1 MSLLLRMIPL
11 TFFIP
16 SSFAFLM
23 PWQHMRLLKLLDSR
37 NEDNVYLR
45 YNFEQQHHQQQHQQ
59 HQQEYFKLPRLYLG
73 NSTSLAPGLSLQL
86 SAEQDHYVCRVLRCR
101 PGQLLRIFNGRDGE
115 FLAAVVESTGDDNRG
130 TGKDNRESQ
139 REPKR
144 QLRQRSKRLQQNN
157 VILKISNDSTALI
170 RVQMKS
176 EVDKSGPQSH
186 FSRIKTR
193 LFLAAIKPK
202 SMRFAVE
209 KATELGISSIQPIIS
224 QRTQLPSSSLSSTSI
239 FDAEKMRAVSVE
251 AAEQCERLTVPSIEP
266 VRQLSEVGKLFVITS
281 WH

>member
-1 MSLLLRMIPL
+1 M
-11 TFFIP
+11 
-16 SSFAFLM
+16 
-23 PWQHMRLLKLLDSR
+23 
-37 NEDNVYLR
+37 
-45 YNFEQQHHQQQHQQ
+45 
-59 HQQEYFKLPRLYLG
+59 
-73 NSTSLAPGLSLQL
+73 

-130 TGKDNRESQ
+130 TGKDNRESR

-186 FSRIKTR
+186 FSRIKR
-193 LFLAAIKPK
+193 CFWLIKPK
-202 SMRFAVE
+202 SMRCR
-209 KATELGISSIQPIIS
+209 KATELGIVNY
-224 QRTQLPSSSLSSTSI
+224 QLYPSVRNYHRRRFPHPDIRCREDESG
-239 FDAEKMRAVSVE
+239 VSGGGG
-251 AAEQCERLTVPSIEP
+251 AM
-266 VRQLSEVGKLFVITS
+266 
-281 WH
+281 